1 MIKMKNYLIFSKDR
15 GSYMLQLFPLKEI
28 YGRRNPWHN
37 KHRNQPKGFV
47 EDLSIDHVEQ

>member
-15 GSYMLQLFPLKEI
+15 SSNMLQLFPLNEI
-28 YGRRNPWHN
+28 HRRRNPWHD

-47 EDLSIDHVEQ
+47 EDLGIDHVEQ